1 MPVIE
6 TSNQKVKN
14 YVGLHLYHF
23 WLSSCS
29 QRVRVVLAEKELNW
43 VAHPV
48 DISPIGLEHSSE
60 EYQSIHPKGLVPAL
74 VHNGQVV
81 VESIDIIDYLDNKFP
96 EPRLS
101 LTSGKGQN
109 EMHIWMDRAD
119 AAQHSIKTLTHEF
132 LFKSDRMNP
141 EQLVRFKD
149 HHKNKELCDFMEVFC
164 SDEGFP
170 KSEIESELKLQHDE
184 FSNLD
189 QALQNQQ
196 WLVENS
202 FSLADIAWIPNVR
215 RLDIMGYPLER
226 HSNLFAWYERFQ
238 KRQSYQKGI
247 EGYEIIPVLD
257 HFRAYCEQREKEG
270 TGIKSFK
277 PLIKS
282 NKHL

>member
-1 MPVIE
+1 MPVIK

-14 YVGLHLYHF
+14 YIGLHLYHF

-29 QRVRVVLAEKELNW
+29 QRVRVVLAEKELDW
-43 VAHPV
+43 VDHPV
-48 DISPIGLEHSSE
+48 DISPTELEHASE

-81 VESIDIIDYLDNKFP
+81 IESIDIIDYLDNKFP
-96 EPRLS
+96 EPLLS
-101 LTSGKGQN
+101 VTSGKGQS
-109 EMHIWMDRAD
+109 EMYRWLDRAD

-132 LFKSDRMNP
+132 LFKSDRMSP

-164 SDEGFP
+164 STEGFP

-215 RLDIMGYPLER
+215 RLDIMGYPLKK
-226 HSNLFAWYERFQ
+226 HPNLIVWYERFQ

-247 EGYEIIPVLD
+247 EGYEIIPALD
-257 HFRAYCEQREKEG
+257 HFRTYCEQREKEG

>member
-1 MPVIE
+1 MPIIE

-14 YVGLHLYHF
+14 YEGLHLYHF

-29 QRVRVVLAEKELNW
+29 QRVRVVLAEKDLDW

-48 DISPIGLEHSSE
+48 DISPTGLEHTSE
-60 EYQSIHPKGLVPAL
+60 EYQSIHPMGVVPAL

-81 VESIDIIDYLDNKFP
+81 IESIDIIEYLDNKFP
-96 EPRLS
+96 ESRLS

-141 EQLVRFKD
+141 EQFARFKE
-149 HHKNKELCDFMEVFC
+149 HHKNKALCDFMEVFC

-184 FSNLD
+184 FSTLD
-189 QALQNQQ
+189 QALQNQR

-226 HSNLFAWYERFQ
+226 HPNLFVWYERFQ
-238 KRQSYQKGI
+238 KRLSYQEGI
-247 EGYEIIPVLD
+247 EGYEIPPALD
-257 HFRAYCEQREKEG
+257 HFRAYSQQREKEG

-277 PLIKS
+277 PLNESI
-282 NKHL
+282 